1 MSRSPN
7 PIDGFSVDHSDIS
20 SIGYDLQRPECIMV
34 SPPSRPAVSSAGSM
48 TVLV

>member
-20 SIGYDLQRPECIMV
+20 SIGYDLQCPECIMV
-34 SPPSRPAVSSAGSM
+34 SPLSRTAFRQADP
-48 TVLV
+48 